1 MGSYSARHAFLFVH
15 LTTNIVSGVRSHFVS
30 TTIRYFL
37 PIYLR
42 TSTHIIIVCI
52 HRFSEVRFSPEI
64 TTGCV
69 GYSFDGISDMSSWQ
83 NVTREIVISEMALRT
98 TIFLAEF
105 PQNNINTLW
114 LLLGIPVPQIK
125 ILITPRSVL
134 SEF

>member
-15 LTTNIVSGVRSHFVS
+15 LTTNIVSGVKSHFVS
-30 TTIRYFL
+30 RTIRYFL

-69 GYSFDGISDMSSWQ
+69 GYSFAGISDVF
-83 NVTREIVISEMALRT
+83 VTKRDPWDRHLGRRALRT

-125 ILITPRSVL
+125 ILITPGSVL